1 MAETIRVLLVDD
13 EEDFYVLV
21 RELLGGIPGNRY
33 AVDWAS
39 CYDAALGVLE
49 ADQHAI
55 WLVDYRLGVHDGLE
69 LMREAINRGNKAPM
83 VLMTGQ
89 GDHEIDMAAMKI
101 GASDYL
107 PKDHIDARTLER
119 CIRYALER
127 SRTQESLQVSEMRFR
142 SAFYG
147 AVPGMA
153 LTSADGRFLRVNRSL
168 CDMFGYSVAELLG
181 MSFPTIVHPDD
192 LQSSQRLL
200 ETLVAG
206 GQPAQMEKRFVHKRG
221 GTVWTY
227 WSVSLLRDQHG
238 GPLYFLSQILDIS
251 ERKRT
256 EDALRQSEELLHKA
270 QKMEAVGRLAGG
282 VAHDF
287 NNILTVIGGYA
298 TMLSQKLEGNPTLRR
313 EVDEI
318 QSSAERAA
326 TLTRQLLALSR
337 KQLLDPKVINLNKV
351 VVGIEKMLRRLI
363 GEDVELRIQLDETIG
378 LVKVDPGQIEQVI
391 MNLAINARDA
401 MPSGGKLTIETASMV
416 QDRPSQLSEGGIP
429 SGHYTALIVTDTGIG
444 MSEEVRSH
452 IFEPFFT
459 TKDHN
464 KGTGLGLATCHGIIK
479 QSGGYIHVY
488 TEPGHG
494 TAFKVYL
501 PAVSGT
507 ADDDRP
513 PAKADIV
520 QTGSETVLLVED
532 EDRVREFAVRL
543 LRDAGYAVLEARNG
557 TDALRVLHEQVSR
570 TIDIMVTDVIMPQ
583 MGGKELADQLKQ
595 LRPGTRILFVSGYTG
610 DALDNSGVL
619 QTGAAFLEKPFSA
632 ARLTQKIR
640 EVLGNS
646 SARKR

>member
-1 MAETIRVLLVDD
+1 
-13 EEDFYVLV
+13 
-21 RELLGGIPGNRY
+21 
-33 AVDWAS
+33 
-39 CYDAALGVLE
+39 
-49 ADQHAI
+49 
-55 WLVDYRLGVHDGLE
+55 
-69 LMREAINRGNKAPM
+69 
-83 VLMTGQ
+83 
-89 GDHEIDMAAMKI
+89 
-101 GASDYL
+101 
-107 PKDHIDARTLER
+107 
-119 CIRYALER
+119 
-127 SRTQESLQVSEMRFR
+127 
-142 SAFYG
+142 
-147 AVPGMA
+147 
-153 LTSADGRFLRVNRSL
+153 
-168 CDMFGYSVAELLG
+168 
-181 MSFPTIVHPDD
+181 
-192 LQSSQRLL
+192 
-200 ETLVAG
+200 
-206 GQPAQMEKRFVHKRG
+206 
-221 GTVWTY
+221 
-227 WSVSLLRDQHG
+227 
-238 GPLYFLSQILDIS
+238 
-251 ERKRT
+251 
-256 EDALRQSEELLHKA
+256 
-270 QKMEAVGRLAGG
+270 
-282 VAHDF
+282 
-287 NNILTVIGGYA
+287 
-298 TMLSQKLEGNPTLRR
+298 
-313 EVDEI
+313 
-318 QSSAERAA
+318 
-326 TLTRQLLALSR
+326 
-337 KQLLDPKVINLNKV
+337 
-351 VVGIEKMLRRLI
+351 
-363 GEDVELRIQLDETIG
+363 
-378 LVKVDPGQIEQVI
+378 

-494 TAFKVYL
+494 SAFKVYL

-507 ADDDRP
+507 ADDDKP
-513 PAKADIV
+513 PATADVV

-543 LRDAGYAVLEARNG
+543 LRDAGYVVLEARNG

-640 EVLGNS
+640 EVLGNG
-646 SARKR
+646 SARTR

>member
-13 EEDFYVLV
+13 EEDFYVLI

-39 CYDAALGVLE
+39 SYDAALGVLE

-206 GQPAQMEKRFVHKRG
+206 GQPAQMERRFVHKRG

-238 GPLYFLSQILDIS
+238 GPLYFLSQILDVS

-351 VVGIEKMLRRLI
+351 VAGIEKMLRRLI
-363 GEDVELRIQLDETIG
+363 GEDVELRMQLDETIG

-416 QDRPSQLSEGGIP
+416 QDMPSQLSEGGIP
-429 SGHYTALIVTDTGIG
+429 SGHYTALIVTDTGTG

-494 TAFKVYL
+494 SAFKVYL

-507 ADDDRP
+507 ADDDKP
-513 PAKADIV
+513 PANADVV

-543 LRDAGYAVLEARNG
+543 LRDAGYVVLEARNG

-640 EVLGNS
+640 EVLGNG
-646 SARKR
+646 SARKH

>member
-1 MAETIRVLLVDD
+1 MSETIRVLLVDD
-13 EEDFYVLV
+13 EEDFYVLT
-21 RELLGGIPGNRY
+21 RELLAGIPGNRY
-33 AVDWAS
+33 EVDWVGS
-39 CYDAALGVLE
+39 YDAALGVLE
-49 ADQHAI
+49 ADQHAV

-69 LMREAINRGNKAPM
+69 LMREVINRGSKAPM
-83 VLMTGQ
+83 ILLTGQ

-119 CIRYALER
+119 SIRYALER
-127 SRTQESLQVSEMRFR
+127 VRSQESLQVSETRFR

-153 LTSADGRFLRVNRSL
+153 LTSMDGRLLRVNRSL
-168 CDMFGYSVAELLG
+168 CDMLGYSVAELLVK
-181 MSFPTIVHPDD
+181 SFQTLVHPDD
-192 LQSSQRLL
+192 LQASQRLL
-200 ETLVAG
+200 ETLMG
-206 GQPAQMEKRFVHKRG
+206 GERPAQMEKRFVHKRG

-227 WSVSLLRDQHG
+227 WSVSLLRDQRG
-238 GPLYFLSQILDIS
+238 APLYFLSQIHDLT

-256 EDALRQSEELLHKA
+256 EAALRQSEELLHKA

-287 NNILTVIGGYA
+287 NNILTVISGYA
-298 TMLSQKLEGNPTLRR
+298 TMLSKKLEGDPELQR

-318 QSSAERAA
+318 QTSADRAA

-337 KQLLDPKVINLNKV
+337 KQLLNPKVLDLNLV
-351 VVGIEKMLRRLI
+351 VGGIEKMLRRLI

-378 LVKVDPGQIEQVI
+378 RVKVDPGQIEQVI

-401 MPSGGKLTIETASMV
+401 MPSGGKLTIQTASVV
-416 QDRPSQLSEGGIP
+416 QERPGQLSEGGIP
-429 SGHYTALIVTDTGIG
+429 AGHYTVLIVTDTGIG
-444 MSEEVRSH
+444 MNDEVRSH
-452 IFEPFFT
+452 LFEPFFT
-459 TKDHN
+459 TKDRD

-494 TAFKVYL
+494 TAFKIYL
-501 PAVSGT
+501 PVVAG
-507 ADDDRP
+507 AAEDIRP
-513 PAKADIV
+513 AAGAGIV
-520 QTGSETVLLVED
+520 QSGSETVLLVED
-532 EDRVREFAVRL
+532 EDPVREFAVRL
-543 LRDAGYAVLEARNG
+543 LREAGYTVLEARNG
-557 TDALRVLHEQVSR
+557 NDALRLLQEQASR
-570 TIDIMVTDVIMPQ
+570 KIDIMVTDVIMPQ

-595 LRPGTRILFVSGYTG
+595 LRPATRILFVSGYTG

-619 QTGAAFLEKPFSA
+619 RTGAAFLEKPFSA

-640 EVLGNS
+640 EVLTNG
-646 SARKR
+646 AAKRR